1 MTKQTIDQLK
11 KRYSKFH
18 EQKIRVQAELE
29 GAQKRLKDLQ
39 KQAKEEFGTHNINE
53 LTEKLATMKSSN
65 EQKRQ
70 SYQESLDKIET
81 ELAQVE
87 ADFERTTADEESE

>member
-29 GAQKRLKDLQ
+29 GAQKRLADLQ
-39 KQAKEEFGTHNINE
+39 SQAKEEFGTHDLEE

-65 EQKRQ
+65 EEKRK

-87 ADFERTTADEESE
+87 ADFEKTTADGDSE